1 MSTKTQREGLALLE
15 IFTAAAVF
23 VLVTVLVIILLQIGF
38 YAMRD
43 RELVRKNIAPAEFA
57 DLRAEQVARL
67 AEPVRWVNEEAGRV
81 GMPIDKATAS
91 VVRTNGGGTTAP

>member
-38 YAMRD
+38 FVMRD
-43 RELVRKNIAPAEFA
+43 RELERKIVTPREFA
-57 DLRAEQVARL
+57 DLRAEQLARL
-67 AEPVRWVNEEAGRV
+67 AEPVRWVDESAGRI
-81 GMPIDKATAS
+81 GMPIDQAMAA
-91 VVRTNGGGTTAP
+91 VVRANGGRTEEP